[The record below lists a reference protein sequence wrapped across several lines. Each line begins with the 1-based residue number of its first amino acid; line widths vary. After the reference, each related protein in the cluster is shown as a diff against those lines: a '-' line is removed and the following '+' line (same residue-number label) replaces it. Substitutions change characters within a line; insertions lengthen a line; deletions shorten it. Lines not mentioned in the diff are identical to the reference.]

1 LKITEIKTYLYGKRR
16 RWVYVKV
23 CTDNGVEGIGEAYS
37 VGPDEATVATIHD
50 FESWLVGEDP
60 LNVEHL
66 WQKMYYFTRFPGG
79 SVVNSAISGIEH
91 CLWDIIGKVYGVPIH
106 GLLGGRCRD
115 KIRIYEGVGG
125 ETPEEL
131 AENAAKLI
139 EKYGY
144 TALKISPHNRN
155 YAVMSE
161 NAILDE
167 AVARI
172 KAVREVVG
180 ESVDIG
186 VDAHARIFEPIKA
199 VQMAKALEPY
209 RPFFL
214 EEPLR
219 PENVDA
225 LAKVSAHVN
234 IPIAT
239 GEQLYTKWEFREL
252 LEKQAADII
261 QPDVCCVGG
270 ILELKKIAAMAEAY
284 YVSVAPHNPM
294 SPLATAINV
303 QLAAC
308 IPNFLV
314 LEQHPA
320 DKPPHSEVLKE
331 PLKIESGYYQIP
343 TKPGIGVELNE
354 RIFEE
359 QEQRPW
365 NRGFKYHKDGSVA
378 LI

>member
-1 LKITEIKTYLYGKRR
+1 
-16 RWVYVKV
+16 
-23 CTDNGVEGIGEAYS
+23 
-37 VGPDEATVATIHD
+37 
-50 FESWLVGEDP
+50 
-60 LNVEHL
+60 
-66 WQKMYYFTRFPGG
+66 
-79 SVVNSAISGIEH
+79 
-91 CLWDIIGKVYGVPIH
+91 
-106 GLLGGRCRD
+106 
-115 KIRIYEGVGG
+115 
-125 ETPEEL
+125 
-131 AENAAKLI
+131 
-139 EKYGY
+139 
-144 TALKISPHNRN
+144 
-155 YAVMSE
+155 
-161 NAILDE
+161 
-167 AVARI
+167 
-172 KAVREVVG
+172 VG

-199 VQMAKALEPY
+199 IQMAKALESY

-225 LAKVSAHVN
+225 LAKVAAHVN

-354 RIFEE
+354 RIFKE